1 MKTSEHIN
9 ELAAALAKAQGEMKN
24 PLKDSDNPFF
34 KSKYADLA
42 ANIDAARPA
51 LAKHAIAVVQTPY
64 SVEGAIGVITRLI
77 HASGQWIE
85 SDALSAMPKDSGP
98 QAVGTCVTYLRRYQY
113 APMVGLAADDDD
125 GNASS
130 GAGQKPDRRPADAPR
145 RAPGTVSKKEV
156 QPDHAAANAALEAA
170 GKETFGH
177 IEIDG
182 KEPSKFAMACAAIPK
197 LATVK
202 DCRDVGERIME
213 LQRHGEL
220 TVAEAEDLDL
230 RRIARMNEL
239 TDAEKPPAKPTIDA
253 GWWREYE
260 QLLDQAV
267 DLDAVARVRDYHSGQ
282 VVTPTDLLRVTE
294 MADGRFAA
302 LAEKP
307 KGKKAQ
313 AALIS

>member
-1 MKTSEHIN
+1 MKTSELIN
-9 ELAAALAKAQGEMKN
+9 EIAAALAKAQGEMKN

-51 LAKHAIAVVQTPY
+51 LAKHAIACVQTPY
-64 SVEGAIGVITRLI
+64 SVDGAIGVITRLV

-85 SDALSAMPKDSGP
+85 SDTLSAMPKDSGP

-113 APMVGLAADDDD
+113 APMVGLAAEDDD

-130 GAGQKPDRRPADAPR
+130 VAAHKPEPVQRRP
-145 RAPGTVSKKEV
+145 PGTISRKET
-156 QPDHAAANAALEAA
+156 QPDHAKADAALEEA
-170 GKETFGH
+170 GKEVFG
-177 IEIDG
+177 G
-182 KEPSKFAMACAAIPK
+182 EPSKFAIGCEAIKK
-197 LATVK
+197 LDTRAK
-202 DCRDVGERIME
+202 CREFGERIME

-239 TDAEKPPAKPTIDA
+239 TDAEKPPTKPTIDA
-253 GWWREYE
+253 EWWKEYAD
-260 QLLDQAV
+260 LLAQAV

-302 LAEKP
+302 LAAKP
-307 KGKKAQ
+307 KGKAKQ
-313 AALIS
+313 AALIN

>member
-1 MKTSEHIN
+1 MKTSTDIN
-9 ELAAALAKAQGEMKN
+9 EIAAALAAAQGEMKN

-51 LAKHAIAVVQTPY
+51 LAKHGIACVQTPY
-64 SVEGAIGVITRLI
+64 SVDGAIGVITRLI

-113 APMVGLAADDDD
+113 APMVGLAAEDDD

-130 GAGQKPDRRPADAPR
+130 VDKPAAAVRRP
-145 RAPGTVSKKEV
+145 PGTVSRKET
-156 QPDHAAANAALEAA
+156 QPDHTKADAALEEA
-170 GKETFGH
+170 GKEVFG
-177 IEIDG
+177 G
-182 KEPSKFAMACAAIPK
+182 EPSKFAIGCEAIKK
-197 LATVK
+197 LDTIQK
-202 DCRDVGERIME
+202 CREFGERIME

-267 DLDAVARVRDYHSGQ
+267 DLDAVARVRDYHLGQ
-282 VVTPTDLLRVTE
+282 VLTPTDLLRVTE

-302 LAEKP
+302 LAAKP
-307 KGKKAQ
+307 KGKAKQ
-313 AALIS
+313 AALIQ

>member
-1 MKTSEHIN
+1 MKTSTDIN
-9 ELAAALAKAQGEMKN
+9 ELAAALAAAQGEMKN

-51 LAKHAIAVVQTPY
+51 LAKHGIACVQTPY
-64 SVEGAIGVITRLI
+64 SVDGAIGVITRLI

-113 APMVGLAADDDD
+113 APMVGLAAEDDD

-130 GAGQKPDRRPADAPR
+130 GAKPAVSQDKAVRRP
-145 RAPGTVSKKEV
+145 PGTVSRKET
-156 QPDHAAANAALEAA
+156 QPDHKAADAALEEE
-170 GKETFGH
+170 GKEAFG
-177 IEIDG
+177 G
-182 KEPSKFAMACAAIPK
+182 EPSKFALACAAIPK
-197 LATVK
+197 LETVK

-253 GWWREYE
+253 GWWKEYGE
-260 QLLDQAV
+260 LLAQAV

-282 VVTPTDLLRVTE
+282 VVTPTDLVRVHE

-302 LAEKP
+302 LAAKP
-307 KGKKAQ
+307 KGKAKQ
-313 AALIS
+313 AALIQ

>member
-1 MKTSEHIN
+1 MKTSEQIN
-9 ELAAALAKAQGEMKN
+9 ELAAALAAAQGEMKN

-42 ANIDAARPA
+42 ANIDAAKPA
-51 LAKHAIAVVQTPY
+51 LAKHGIACVQTPY
-64 SVEGAIGVITRLI
+64 SVDGAIGVITRLV

-113 APMVGLAADDDD
+113 APMVGLAAEDDD

-130 GAGQKPDRRPADAPR
+130 AAGHKPEPVQRRP
-145 RAPGTVSKKEV
+145 PGTISRKEI
-156 QPDHAAANAALEAA
+156 QPDHKAAEAALEAA

-177 IEIDG
+177 IEVDG
-182 KEPSKFAMACAAIPK
+182 KEPTKFAMACAAIPK
-197 LATVK
+197 LETVK

-253 GWWREYE
+253 EGWKEYGD
-260 QLLDQAV
+260 LLAQAV
-267 DLDAVARVRDYHSGQ
+267 DLDAVARVRDYHTGQ

-302 LAEKP
+302 LAVKP
-307 KGKKAQ
+307 KGKAKQ

>member
-1 MKTSEHIN
+1 MKTSTEIN

-24 PLKDSDNPFF
+24 PLKDSNNPFF

-42 ANIDAARPA
+42 ANIDAAKPA
-51 LAKHAIAVVQTPY
+51 LAKHGIACVQNAYNVDGAIAVT
-64 SVEGAIGVITRLI
+64 TRLI

-85 SDALSAMPKDSGP
+85 TEPLYATPKDTTP
-98 QAVGTCVTYLRRYQY
+98 QAVGTCVSYMRRYQFGP
-113 APMVGLAADDDD
+113 AVGLAGEDDD

-130 GAGQKPDRRPADAPR
+130 GAKPAASQDKAVRRP
-145 RAPGTVSKKEV
+145 PGTVSRKET
-156 QPDHAAANAALEAA
+156 QPDHQKADASLEEA
-170 GKETFGH
+170 GKEAFG
-177 IEIDG
+177 G
-182 KEPSKFAMACAAIPK
+182 EPSKFAIGCEAIKK
-197 LATVK
+197 LDTRVK
-202 DCRDVGERIME
+202 CREFGERIME

-239 TDAEKPPAKPTIDA
+239 TDAEKPPARPTIDA
-253 GWWREYE
+253 EWWKEYADV
-260 QLLDQAV
+260 LAQAV

-302 LAEKP
+302 LAAKP
-307 KGKKAQ
+307 KGKAKQ